1 MINLRPYRNLR
12 RQRKFRKKR
21 VKTNENLMAM
31 QDETCI
37 STAEIDVTTLFPRLL
52 GGPLG
57 E

>member
-1 MINLRPYRNLR
+1 MSNLRHYRTLR
-12 RQRKFRKKR
+12 RQRKFRKKC

-31 QDETCI
+31 QDETCT
-37 STAEIDVTTLFPRLL
+37 STAEIDVTTLLSRLL